1 MIIIHT
7 TSYQWIFIGSV
18 RKHID
23 ELCLTSDIIPVIFDI
38 IIVYEA
44 WLGNENVEANVFQ
57 IPNFSLNYTNLNKNQ
72 NDGVMVYIRRF
83 DLISNIDVFSQTYT
97 VVEIQ
102 FEKWNRYN
110 LQNLSIQ
117 FTGLQII
124 M

>member
-1 MIIIHT
+1 MIIIHA

-57 IPNFSLNYTNLNKNQ
+57 IPNFSLNYTILNKNQ
-72 NDGVMVYIRRF
+72 NDGVMVYIRNSV
-83 DLISNIDVFSQTYT
+83 DLIWFLILMYSPEHI
-97 VVEIQ
+97 
-102 FEKWNRYN
+102 
-110 LQNLSIQ
+110 LL
-117 FTGLQII
+117 
-124 M
+124 